1 MERVVLDKSRCGW
14 WKSAVFYEL
23 YPKSFQDTTGSG
35 TGDLRGILS
44 HLDYLETLGVDAI
57 WLCPICAS
65 PQVDNG
71 YDISDFCAIEPSFGT
86 MADMD
91 ELIAES
97 KKRGIGILI
106 DLTLNHC
113 STSTAGSGRQSSRE
127 NPITITSSGGTAR
140 RTARPAGCA
149 ASSAVR
155 HGPMCRR
162 SASGTSTSSRRNSR
176 I

>member
-97 KKRGIGILI
+97 KKRGIGSLI

-113 STSTAGSGRQSSRE
+113 SDQHRWFRAAPART
-127 NPITITSSGGTAR
+127 PITITSSGGTAR